1 MSRISSRAF
10 ALFGL
15 IAASLLV
22 GPTLARAQGILI
34 NVNPDE
40 RVVLPRPIIIYP
52 PYPHPHPQPIPVPE
66 STYKIKELN
75 VDAAVQGQVA
85 KVQVSQSFVNT
96 GSRPMEVSFVFPL
109 PYDGAVDQL
118 TLLIDGKEY
127 PAKLLE
133 AKEARRMY
141 EDIVRKNKDPALLEW
156 MGTGLFK
163 TSVFPVPPGAERKVT
178 LRYSQLC
185 RKLDG
190 LTDFLFPLSTAK
202 YTSHP
207 VESIKFH
214 VSIDS
219 PNEIKNVYSPT
230 HAVEIKRPDDKHAV
244 VTYKAESKVPSTDFR
259 LFYDIG
265 KGQVGATVLSYRHE
279 GSEDGYFLLLASP
292 EIKAASDERPKK
304 TVVFVVD
311 RSGSMSGEKIE
322 QAKGA
327 AKFVLNNLREG
338 DLFNIIA
345 FDSEVESWKPELQKY
360 NDETR
365 KSALGFVEGIYAGGS
380 TNIDGALKAAFAPL
394 NETGRPTIVLFLTD
408 GLPTVGEQNE
418 AKIIANSKQYNK
430 VNARVFTFGVG
441 YDLNAR
447 LLDKLAREGFG
458 DSDFVRPNENI
469 EDRVSALYKRISAPV
484 LSDLSIKWDI
494 EGTSSDEKPVTRVYP
509 KTVHTLSA
517 GEQLVIV
524 GRYKKPG
531 DAKVVIKGKVGDKEE
546 KFDFPA
552 KLVDKSNDTGL
563 AFIEKLWAVRRIGEI
578 LDELDLKGKNEELVH
593 ELVTLSQR
601 HGVLTP
607 YTSFMADENAPHG
620 DVSLEY
626 READRRLDVLSQA
639 EGSIGVEQRVLKDS
653 LRNANAPAA
662 DSYGGYAARGAANG
676 GGQSEAK
683 GFARD
688 GARGFY
694 FKEKAA
700 AGEPAQAGSIA
711 GTPMSTPAAR
721 RPALATITAGT
732 LGGDDK
738 SQPADDEEGAKI
750 VQNIRTI
757 DGKTFYRRG
766 DKWVDSTVGTDD
778 EKKAVQV
785 EKFSKEY
792 FTLIEKLGRDVAKYL
807 TFDEPVTVEV
817 NGKAYSFK

>member
-1 MSRISSRAF
+1 MSRPSLRSLAF
-10 ALFGL
+10 LGLVAFLASFGP
-15 IAASLLV
+15 AV
-22 GPTLARAQGILI
+22 ARGQGVLI
-34 NVNPDE
+34 NVNPEE
-40 RVVLPRPIIIYP
+40 RVILPRPIVIYQ
-52 PYPHPHPQPIPVPE
+52 PHQPIPLPVQE
-66 STYKIKELN
+66 STYKIKELEVN
-75 VDAAVQGQVA
+75 VGIKEQVA

-127 PAKLLE
+127 AAKLLP
-133 AKEARRMY
+133 AGEARHLY
-141 EDIVRKNKDPALLEW
+141 EEIVRKNRDPALLEW

-163 TSVFPVPPGAERKVT
+163 TRVFPVPPGAERKVT

-185 RKLDG
+185 RKVEG

-219 PNEIKNVYSPT
+219 PEEIKNVYSPT
-230 HAVEIKRPDDKHAV
+230 HAVEIQRPDDKHAV
-244 VTYKAESKVPSTDFR
+244 VTYKAENKVPGSDFR

-265 KGQVGATVLSYRHE
+265 KGHLGASVLAYRPSDK
-279 GSEDGYFLLLASP
+279 GSGDKEDGYFLLLASP
-292 EIKAASDERPKK
+292 EIKAASEERPKK

-365 KSALGFVEGIYAGGS
+365 KAALGFVEGIYAGGS

-394 NETGRPTIVLFLTD
+394 NESSHPTIVLFLTD

-418 AKIIANSKQYNK
+418 TKIIANSKQYNK
-430 VNARVFTFGVG
+430 VHARVFAFGVG
-441 YDLNAR
+441 YDLNSR

-458 DSDFVRPNENI
+458 ETEFVRPNENI
-469 EDRVSALYKRISAPV
+469 EDRVSALYQRISAPV
-484 LSDLSIKWDI
+484 LSEVSIKWDV
-494 EGTSSDEKPVTRVYP
+494 EGAGEYGQPVNRVYP
-509 KTVHTLSA
+509 KDVHTLSA

-524 GRYKKPG
+524 GRYKKSG
-531 DAKVVIKGKVGDKEE
+531 DGKVVIKGKVGDREQ

-552 KLVDKSNDTGL
+552 KLIENSSDESL

-578 LDELDLKGKNEELVH
+578 LDELDLKGKNDELVK

-607 YTSFMADENAPHG
+607 YTSFMADENSTRGNVTHF
-620 DVSLEY
+620 Y
-626 READRRLDVLSQA
+626 REAGDRVDALREV
-639 EGSIGVEQRVLKDS
+639 EGQIGVEQREQNNL
-653 LRNANAPAA
+653 LRNANTPAEGAYGGLYAAKRARAESAGRPSGAQTAPASSA
-662 DSYGGYAARGAANG
+662 PGAPA
-676 GGQSEAK
+676 S
-683 GFARD
+683 
-688 GARGFY
+688 GFY
-694 FKEKAA
+694 FQDRNGSLGTGGGAA
-700 AGEPAQAGSIA
+700 P
-711 GTPMSTPAAR
+711 T
-721 RPALATITAGT
+721 LKLT
-732 LGGDDK
+732 LGSDKGDAEAKD
-738 SQPADDEEGAKI
+738 SEGIKVAENVRSIGRK
-750 VQNIRTI
+750 V
-757 DGKTFYRRG
+757 FYRRNNN
-766 DKWVDSTVGTDD
+766 WVDSAVTAEQ
-778 EKKAVQV
+778 EKQPTKI
-785 EKFSKEY
+785 ERYSKEY
-792 FTLIEKLGRDVAKYL
+792 FELIDKYGRDVAKYL
-807 TFDEPVTVEV
+807 TFDDPVVIELG
-817 NGKAYSFK
+817 GKVYTF

>member
-1 MSRISSRAF
+1 MSRLSLRVLAS
-10 ALFGL
+10 FGL
-15 IAASLLV
+15 VSLGIALA
-22 GPTLARAQGILI
+22 PAIARAQGVLI
-34 NVNPDE
+34 NVNPE
-40 RVVLPRPIIIYP
+40 EHVVLPRPIIIYP
-52 PYPHPHPQPIPVPE
+52 PYHPHPQPVPIPE
-66 STYKIKELN
+66 STYKIKELE
-75 VDAAVQGQVA
+75 VDVRLKEQVA

-96 GSRPMEVSFVFPL
+96 GSRPMEVAFVFPL

-118 TLLIDGKEY
+118 TLLIDGKEFA
-127 PAKLLE
+127 AKLMP
-133 AKEARRMY
+133 ASEARHLY
-141 EDIVRKNKDPALLEW
+141 EEIVRKNRDPALLEW

-178 LRYSQLC
+178 LRYLQLC
-185 RKLDG
+185 RKIEG

-207 VESIKFH
+207 VESIKFQ

-219 PNEIKNVYSPT
+219 PAEIKNVYSPT
-230 HAVEIKRPDDKHAV
+230 HSVEIKRPDDKHAV
-244 VTYKAESKVPSTDFR
+244 VTYKAENKVPTSDFR

-265 KGQVGATVLSYRHE
+265 KGQVGANVLSYRHDDKE
-279 GSEDGYFLLLASP
+279 EGYFLLLASP
-292 EIKAASDERPKK
+292 EIKAAGDERPKK

-338 DLFNIIA
+338 DLFNVIA

-360 NDETR
+360 NDESR
-365 KSALGFVEGIYAGGS
+365 KAALGFIEGIYAGGS

-430 VNARVFTFGVG
+430 VNARVFAFGVG
-441 YDLNAR
+441 YDLNSR

-458 DSDFVRPNENI
+458 ESEFVRPNENI

-484 LSDLSIKWDI
+484 LSDLSIKWDV
-494 EGTSSDEKPVTRVYP
+494 EGISSSDGHPVNRVYP
-509 KTVHTLSA
+509 KDVHTLSA

-531 DAKVVIKGKVGDKEE
+531 DAKVVIKGKIGDKEQ

-552 KLVDKSNDTGL
+552 KLVEKSNDEGM

-578 LDELDLKGKNEELVH
+578 LDELDLKGKNEELVK

-607 YTSFMADENAPHG
+607 YTSFMADENSPHH
-620 DVSLEY
+620 DVAEVY
-626 READRRLDVLSQA
+626 READRRLDSLSLT
-639 EGSIGVEQRVLKDS
+639 EGAIGVEQRATKDVLRS
-653 LRNANAPAA
+653 ASTPAEG
-662 DSYGGYAARGAANG
+662 YGAIEGRGVFKSSSGGEKAAG
-676 GGQSEAK
+676 GGQNSN
-683 GFARD
+683 
-688 GARGFY
+688 GFY
-694 FKEKAA
+694 FSRAKRGAGAA
-700 AGEPAQAGSIA
+700 PSSGPQLAAPLARGGSDQ
-711 GTPMSTPAAR
+711 SAAV
-721 RPALATITAGT
+721 
-732 LGGDDK
+732 
-738 SQPADDEEGAKI
+738 DEEGAK
-750 VQNIRTI
+750 VAQNVRNV
-757 DGKTFYRRG
+757 GRKVFYRRG
-766 DKWVDSTVGTDD
+766 GNWVDSAVTADQ
-778 EKKAVQV
+778 EKKPIKI
-785 EKFSKEY
+785 ERFSKEY
-792 FTLIEKLGRDVAKYL
+792 FDLIDKFGHDVAKYL
-807 TFDEPVTVEV
+807 TFDEPVVIELDG
-817 NGKAYSFK
+817 NAYTF

>member
-1 MSRISSRAF
+1 MSRLSHRILASF
-10 ALFGL
+10 AL
-15 IAASLLV
+15 ASLCIALA
-22 GPTLARAQGILI
+22 PAIARAQGVLI
-34 NVNPDE
+34 NVNPE
-40 RVVLPRPIIIYP
+40 EHVVLPRPIIIYP
-52 PYPHPHPQPIPVPE
+52 PYHPRPQPVPVPE
-66 STYKIKELN
+66 STYKIKELEVN
-75 VDAAVQGQVA
+75 VGLKEQVA
-85 KVQVSQSFVNT
+85 KVQVTQSFVNT

-118 TLLIDGKEY
+118 TLLIDGKEFA
-127 PAKLLE
+127 AKLLP
-133 AKEARRMY
+133 ATEARHLY
-141 EDIVRKNKDPALLEW
+141 EEIVRKNRDPALLEW

-185 RKLDG
+185 RKIEG

-207 VESIKFH
+207 VESIKFQ

-219 PNEIKNVYSPT
+219 PAEIKNVYSPT
-230 HAVEIKRPDDKHAV
+230 HSVEIKRPDDKHAV
-244 VTYKAESKVPSTDFR
+244 VTYKAENKVPTSDFR

-265 KGQVGATVLSYRHE
+265 KGQVGANVLSYRHDDKDE
-279 GSEDGYFLLLASP
+279 GYFLLLASP
-292 EIKAASDERPKK
+292 EIKAAGNERPKK

-338 DLFNIIA
+338 DLFNVIA

-365 KSALGFVEGIYAGGS
+365 KAALGFIEGIYAGGS

-430 VNARVFTFGVG
+430 VNARVFAFGVG
-441 YDLNAR
+441 YDLNSR

-458 DSDFVRPNENI
+458 ETEFVRPNENI
-469 EDRVSALYKRISAPV
+469 EERVSALYKRISAPV
-484 LSDLSIKWDI
+484 LSDLSIKWDV
-494 EGTSSDEKPVTRVYP
+494 EGISAANGQPVNRVYP
-509 KTVHTLSA
+509 KDVHTLSA

-524 GRYKKPG
+524 GRYRKSG
-531 DAKVVIKGKVGDKEE
+531 DAKVVIKGKVGDKEQ

-552 KLVDKSNDTGL
+552 KLVEKSNDEGM

-578 LDELDLKGKNEELVH
+578 LDELDLKGKNEELVK

-607 YTSFMADENAPHG
+607 YTSFMADENSPHH
-620 DVSLEY
+620 DVGTIY
-626 READRRLDVLSQA
+626 RETELRLDSLKEV
-639 EGSIGVEQRVLKDS
+639 EGQIGVEQRAANNL
-653 LRNANAPAA
+653 LRNANAPIDGA
-662 DSYGGYAARGAANG
+662 YGGGIPVAGETDAARQVNG
-676 GGQSEAK
+676 
-683 GFARD
+683 
-688 GARGFY
+688 RGFY
-694 FKEKAA
+694 FSRGAGGKPASTSAPLGSLAGPTLRMAA
-700 AGEPAQAGSIA
+700 PSSGV
-711 GTPMSTPAAR
+711 R
-721 RPALATITAGT
+721 
-732 LGGDDK
+732 DDK
-738 SQPADDEEGAKI
+738 GKSEVADEEGAKI
-750 VQNIRTI
+750 TENVRSIGR
-757 DGKTFYRRG
+757 KVFYRRNG
-766 DKWVDSTVGTDD
+766 NWVDSAVPADQ
-778 EKKAVQV
+778 EKKPIKI
-785 EKFSKEY
+785 ERYSKEY
-792 FTLIEKLGRDVAKYL
+792 FDLIDKFGRDVAKYL
-807 TFDEPVTVEV
+807 TFDDPVVIELE
-817 NGKAYSFK
+817 GKAYAF